1 MPPAAPRPAS
11 GFTAVNRTEVVA
23 FPVEPPTARD
33 HETQTSPAKSMSM
46 MPTSSATPPTS
57 KGSDLAMR
65 YRGKL
70 WHFKSVAHKAKVL
83 EMLILQEERDVDTY
97 PMKAFSKPRGKAG
110 YGEDTGTIGALED
123 HFRFYTHFMTE
134 RFPANEK
141 TLLENGVHPSA

>member
-1 MPPAAPRPAS
+1 MPPAPRPAS

-23 FPVEPPTARD
+23 FPVEPSARD
-33 HETQTSPAKSMSM
+33 HETQTSPAKSVV
-46 MPTSSATPPTS
+46 PASSVTPPIS

-110 YGEDTGTIGALED
+110 YGEDTNTIGALED

-141 TLLENGVHPSA
+141 ILLENGVHPSA